1 MPELPEVEVVKKSLV
16 KNIIKCSI
24 KRVKI
29 NNPNLRYKVKTRD
42 FNKILKK
49 KIISI
54 KRISKFII
62 INFENNFSILAH
74 LGMTGKFFI
83 KKQTGKF
90 KNISFYYTSKTKRD
104 KHDHIIFTINNKFQ
118 IMS

>member
-49 KIISI
+49 KNY
-54 KRISKFII
+54 
-62 INFENNFSILAH
+62 IN
-74 LGMTGKFFI
+74 
-83 KKQTGKF
+83 
-90 KNISFYYTSKTKRD
+90 
-104 KHDHIIFTINNKFQ
+104 
-118 IMS
+118 